1 MARGLHFSGLT
12 DAVWTPNGN
21 TLIVSSCDGY
31 LSFLTFSKGELG
43 SVYHK
48 KEPLAT
54 TSGPEE
60 PVAKKARVVTPATK
74 SLEKTG
80 TFSDE
85 HNILQPRK
93 KHTEATLISPSESSG
108 KSDSVKRPPV
118 AGGMRNEPNILQPKK
133 KKRVAL
139 TSVSSA

>member
-1 MARGLHFSGLT
+1 MT

-43 SVYHK
+43 NVYHK
-48 KEPLAT
+48 KEPLPT

-74 SLEKTG
+74 NIEKTG
-80 TFSDE
+80 TSPHE
-85 HNILQPRK
+85 QNILQPRK
-93 KHTEATLISPSESSG
+93 KNTEATFISPNKASE
-108 KSDSVKRPPV
+108 KSDSVKIPPV
-118 AGGMRNEPNILQPKK
+118 AGGKCNEPNILQPKK

-139 TSVSSA
+139 TSISSS